1 MPKTMKRSNRD
12 LNRNVLLAIPSYS
25 PDDSGF
31 QSPIGETY
39 DYWEKIISY
48 FLTKADTV
56 EIHCWKD
63 EKASMNELS
72 HFEEKAAADDG
83 DLIIFTVKKTPALS
97 EFLVKSHLKNGR
109 MKWFTVN
116 LILRGETVL
125 HSGHW
130 GTELAVYGLSEED
143 LSFITN
149 TVPSET
155 DFTWW

>member
-1 MPKTMKRSNRD
+1 MNRH
-12 LNRNVLLAIPSYS
+12 VLLAIPSYS

-31 QSPIGETY
+31 QCPVGETY
-39 DYWEKIISY
+39 TYWEKIISY

-63 EKASMNELS
+63 EKTAIDELS
-72 HFEEKAAADDG
+72 HFEGKAVVADEG
-83 DLIIFTVKKTPALS
+83 DLCLFTEKKTPALS
-97 EFLVKSHLKNGR
+97 DFLIKNHVTNGR
-109 MKWFTVN
+109 LKWFTVN
-116 LILRGETVL
+116 LISGGETVL

-143 LSFITN
+143 LAFITKI
-149 TVPSET
+149 VPSET